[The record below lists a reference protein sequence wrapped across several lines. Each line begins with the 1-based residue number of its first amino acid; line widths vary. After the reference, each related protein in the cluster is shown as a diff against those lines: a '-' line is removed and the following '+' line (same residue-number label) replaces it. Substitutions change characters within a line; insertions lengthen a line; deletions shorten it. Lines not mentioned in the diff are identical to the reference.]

1 MTDGPSPPPS
11 VSAATQWRALDRF
24 VAADARL
31 AQRAGQHPATAFL
44 YEFVRFGVKQAWACL
59 FGGAMLALLL
69 ATYLWYPAGAPVA
82 RYDVLTL
89 GAVAIQIAM
98 LRFGLETVQEAKVI
112 LVFHV
117 VGTVMEI
124 FKSSVGSWIY
134 PEPSL
139 LRIGGVPLFT
149 GFMYA
154 AVGSYIAR
162 AWRLF
167 DFRFSRYPPLWTTV
181 VLAAAIYVNFFLHH
195 YWFDLRY
202 LLLAGFM
209 VLFGR
214 TVIYYRVHVA
224 VRWMP
229 VPVSTLLV
237 TLFIWIAENL
247 GTYARAWRYPHQA
260 EGWQMVGLSK
270 LGAWYLLMIIS
281 VVLVSL
287 VQVPR
292 TRDGRPAADAG

>member
-1 MTDGPSPPPS
+1 MIDGPSPLPPD
-11 VSAATQWRALDRF
+11 SAARQWRALDRF

-31 AQRAGQHPATAFL
+31 ALRAGQHPATAFL

-98 LRFGLETVQEAKVI
+98 LRFGLETMQEAKVI
-112 LVFHV
+112 LVFHI
-117 VGTVMEI
+117 VGTAMEI
-124 FKSSVGSWIY
+124 FKTAVGSWIY

-214 TVIYYRVHVA
+214 TIIYYRVHVA

-292 TRDGRPAADAG
+292 TRDGRPAAGAD